1 MRLISIVFLAF
12 LASVTA
18 PDLASAQSEIGKVTK
33 LQGTAT
39 QKMAENT
46 TPVTAGSSI
55 YEDALIETGDGARIE
70 IVFIDSSQITLGENA
85 KLVMDDLV
93 YSFTASES
101 GVVAQSF
108 RILDGT
114 FLFLSGAVA
123 RTEYDA
129 VSVSTPVATI
139 GIRGTGFFGG
149 PLAAGM
155 PPGEIHYGFML
166 TEGAI
171 DVMSVEGTVTLDEVN
186 EGTFLPMDGQAA
198 PTPPT
203 QWQQEAIDEAYA
215 SVAFN

>member
-1 MRLISIVFLAF
+1 MRLMSILFLAF
-12 LASVTA
+12 LAAITA
-18 PDLASAQSEIGKVTK
+18 PDRASAQTEIGKVTK
-33 LQGTAT
+33 LLGAASQA
-39 QKMAENT
+39 MDENV
-46 TPVTAGSSI
+46 TPLTAGSPV
-55 YEDALIETGDGARIE
+55 YEDALIETGDDARLE
-70 IVFIDSSQITLGENA
+70 IVFIDSSQITLGERA
-85 KLVMDDLV
+85 RLVMDDLV
-93 YSFTASES
+93 YSFEASET

-123 RTEYDA
+123 RTDHDA

-155 PPGEIHYGFML
+155 PPGELHYGFML

-171 DVMSVEGTVTLDEVN
+171 DVSSVDGTVTLDEVN
-186 EGTFLPMDGQAA
+186 EGTFLPMSGQAA

>member
-1 MRLISIVFLAF
+1 MQSMLFAFLAVLAF
-12 LASVTA
+12 LTS
-18 PDLASAQSEIGKVTK
+18 PQWASAQSEIGKVTK
-33 LQGTAT
+33 LQGSAT
-39 QKMAENT
+39 QTMEGNAA
-46 TPVTAGSSI
+46 PLTAGSSI
-55 YEDALIETGDGARIE
+55 FEDALIETGDGARIE
-70 IVFIDSSQITLGENA
+70 IVFIDSSQITLGEKA

-93 YSFTASES
+93 YSFTANES

-123 RTEYDA
+123 RTDYDA
-129 VSVSTPVATI
+129 VTLSTPVATI

-171 DVMSVEGTVTLDEVN
+171 DVTSVEGTVTLDEVN
-186 EGTFLPMDGQAA
+186 EGTFLPMSGRAA